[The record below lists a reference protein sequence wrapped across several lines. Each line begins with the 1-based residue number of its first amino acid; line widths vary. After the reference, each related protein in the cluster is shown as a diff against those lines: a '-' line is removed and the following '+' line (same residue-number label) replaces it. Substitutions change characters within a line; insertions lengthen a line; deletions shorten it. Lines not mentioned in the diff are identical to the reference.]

1 MLILIVRHAQAG
13 DQDPEKYPDDTERP
27 LTARGKKAHAEVSSA
42 LRQKGLIPDVIMSSP
57 WKRAWQTATIMADEF
72 SGKKKMR
79 PIPAPSLAAE
89 PDLAAIRSDL
99 GSMDNL
105 ECIALVGHEP
115 WLSELTSLLLTG
127 EANRL
132 PIDFPKSGVVGIEA
146 DPLDAGGGTL
156 KFFLRP
162 KLI

>member
-1 MLILIVRHAQAG
+1 MLISLFATRRPVTRTRRSILTTRSARS
-13 DQDPEKYPDDTERP
+13 PREER
-27 LTARGKKAHAEVSSA
+27 LHAEASSA

-57 WKRAWQTATIMADEF
+57 WKWAWQTATIMADEF

-89 PDLAAIRSDL
+89 PDLAAIRADL

-146 DPLDAGGGTL
+146 IPLDAGGGTL
-156 KFFLRP
+156 EFFLRP
-162 KLI
+162 QVD